1 MEARINFNKLGLFPQ
16 DTQSILDVLKST
28 GVECRNS
35 SACFV
40 LSGTFPQIEAVYE
53 ILQRLVNEKRQG
65 EGSATLTERDTS
77 SRLDFLTSDASNV
90 ADFEVAVVEPRAMQ
104 LLYRIYINKLQE
116 IEENFFVK
124 IDWEENT
131 SKVHILRRS
140 LPYRE
145 SRLNEG
151 FNAFVDLYREFYP
164 DKMRREE
171 VKLPK
176 DVDEGL
182 LHSIS
187 LSMANDPM
195 IIERED
201 NKLVV
206 YAEKSSIRKFVQ
218 SLKKNLRISSDRNS
232 ERNRPGEDNKQP
244 AELPQQDQHSLTR
257 RLYHD
262 LSNGVK
268 LSLYQGDITDEQVDA
283 IVNAANERLQHN
295 GGVAA
300 AIVQKGGR
308 KIQEESTRKIQQHG
322 PLNVGEATFTNA
334 GNLACRYVIHTVGPV
349 WRKHANEECKHLL
362 HEACIQSLHIASVKL
377 ELSSLALT
385 AISSGI
391 FGMPKEI
398 CAQVMLSAVEA
409 FSSSKEAEFSTLR
422 DVRIVIIDEQ
432 TLSVFQ
438 EEFVKRYLSQ
448 EPSPKTVTTRESL
461 SDEHAATSPTAQSSV
476 DELEVLSALT
486 DHAQSGD
493 NDSTEGQREKNRDG
507 NSPPNNLL
515 KTENSVDSAVSAS
528 SMNGGPSSHQANEDF
543 KKPDEP
549 QSVSEEP
556 NKEKGYESSPLE
568 GFTNSDEGTVGNS
581 VTVKGRGN
589 LTTTFQIL
597 PGKEKSTTING
608 NTLLERTC
616 TGHGGG
622 RGVTNTFP
630 APGIAVRAQQNEMRP
645 GGKKNEGENSESSSE
660 ISQRSE
666 MVQNPKC
673 NNQDNDSNNP
683 VDDYSKTI
691 PTEKQVADESPI
703 IHQGLKNGLTRG
715 ELMPNQG
722 ESSSQGYA
730 NGGSK
735 DSPSAENSK
744 KAKTNDQ
751 STLLPKEAITQAAIE
766 SSSQGECTMFSSDI
780 CLLPNKSLNT
790 VVDTDDGG

>member
-1 MEARINFNKLGLFPQ
+1 MEARINFDKLDLSPQ
-16 DTQSILDVLKST
+16 DTQSILDVLKIT
-28 GVECRNS
+28 GVEYRNS
-35 SACFV
+35 STCFV
-40 LSGTFPQIEAVYE
+40 LSGTFTQIEAAYE
-53 ILQRLVNEKRQG
+53 TIQRRVNEKSQG
-65 EGSATLTERDTS
+65 ERNAEQTGHDTS
-77 SRLDFLTSDASNV
+77 SRLDFLASDTSNV
-90 ADFEVAVVEPRAMQ
+90 ADFKALRVEPQPMQ
-104 LLYRIYINKLQE
+104 LLNHIYKDKLQD
-116 IEENFFVK
+116 IEENFLVK
-124 IDWEENT
+124 IDWVEHT
-131 SKVHILRRS
+131 SEVRIFRGS
-140 LPYRE
+140 LPDRE
-145 SRLNEG
+145 SRLDDG
-151 FNAFVDLYREFYP
+151 CDAFIDLYREFYP
-164 DKMRREE
+164 DKLRREE
-171 VKLPK
+171 VELPK

-187 LSMANDPM
+187 LSMANNPM

-206 YAEKSSIRKFVQ
+206 YAEKRSIRKFVQ
-218 SLKKNLRISSDRNS
+218 SLKKKLGIISDRS
-232 ERNRPGEDNKQP
+232 SKRNRLGEDNKQP
-244 AELPQQDQHSLTR
+244 AELPQHDQHSLTR
-257 RLYHD
+257 RLHHD
-262 LSNGVK
+262 LNNGVK

-308 KIQEESTRKIQQHG
+308 EIQEESTRKIQQHG
-322 PLNVGEATFTNA
+322 PLNVGKATFTNA

-349 WRKHANEECKHLL
+349 WRKHGIEECKHLL

-422 DVRIVIIDEQ
+422 DVRIVIIDKQ

-448 EPSPKTVTTRESL
+448 EPSPKPVTTRESL
-461 SDEHAATSPTAQSSV
+461 SDEHAATPPTAQSSV

-528 SMNGGPSSHQANEDF
+528 SMNGGPFSHQANEDF

-556 NKEKGYESSPLE
+556 NKEKGNESSPLE
-568 GFTNSDEGTVGNS
+568 GLTNNDEGTVGNS
-581 VTVKGRGN
+581 VTGKGRGN
-589 LTTTFQIL
+589 LTTTFQIS

-622 RGVTNTFP
+622 RGVTITFP

-645 GGKKNEGENSESSSE
+645 GGEKNEGENSESCSE

-673 NNQDNDSNNP
+673 NNQDSDSNNP

-703 IHQGLKNGLTRG
+703 IHQGLKNGLTRS

-722 ESSSQGYA
+722 ESSPQGYA
-730 NGGSK
+730 NGGSE

-744 KAKTNDQ
+744 KAKLNDQ

-766 SSSQGECTMFSSDI
+766 SSSQGECTMFSSDVLFI
-780 CLLPNKSLNT
+780 T
-790 VVDTDDGG
+790 Q